1 MSSADRARV
10 RYGITR
16 DAGDGRNVFIA
27 SSFSLLAGLIDLTDG
42 RYEKFRDISG
52 LTITEIVDVVG
63 EQ

>member
-1 MSSADRARV
+1 V

-27 SSFSLLAGLIDLTDG
+27 SSFSLLAGMIDLTDG

-52 LTITEIVDVVG
+52 LTITEIVDVII